1 MRVRFPVMEAT
12 AGARERRAG
21 GAEALGDVERLH
33 AAGLSATG
41 PRLAVLAAL
50 REAPGCHRSVEDIAA
65 GARRHALRLST
76 KTVYESLHAFTRAG
90 ITRRIEPAGGPALYE
105 TRVGDNHHHVV
116 CRSCGR
122 VTDVDC
128 AVGAA
133 PCLVPSSDAGYALDE
148 AEVTFWGT
156 CPDCWRPPEKTPP
169 EKTQPTQPEPSEGA
183 A

>member
-1 MRVRFPVMEAT
+1 MAGTDAAAT
-12 AGARERRAG
+12 DLPGGPPPSTAADAARLR
-21 GAEALGDVERLH
+21 
-33 AAGLSATG
+33 AAGLSATA

-50 REAPGCHRSVEDIAA
+50 RASAGCHQSVEEIA
-65 GARRHALRLST
+65 GRARRHASRLST

-90 ITRRIEPAGGPALYE
+90 LTRRIEPAGGPALYE
-105 TRVGDNHHHVV
+105 TRVGDNHHHMV

-156 CPDCWRPPEKTPP
+156 CPDCRSATSNSA
-169 EKTQPTQPEPSEGA
+169 TNNSNGGA
-183 A
+183 P